1 MKPHKLFPDILNRK
15 PFYFQEHPVYHPLEE
30 QEEYESYWLEQ
41 EKRCVEGLWVEETK
55 GNWRFMPPQL
65 YFYINICKII
75 DEDEETNST
84 TEISPIL
91 TDVGWI
97 MGTDYFTCRG
107 FSGYVDSEFTCN
119 KLIEKI
125 EKGKKLNAKEKIRL
139 EKFKHVTLPNGNYKK
154 YIDPLEA
161 LKQTYKK
168 PLGVPIYENNAQNYM
183 LFGTRGGGKSFF
195 VASCLNHEWYF
206 NGVKS
211 HDLLLNQ
218 KPSAIELLLTAAMA
232 EKSDDLMTKIK
243 LTQDYIHVGVGSYID
258 KSGTEEVFFPGFFH
272 KESVGS
278 TTSGA
283 KVPLTQKFKEKR
295 GNSWI
300 ISGTGTTLAHKTITT
315 ENPNVA
321 AGKRNNLQVVEE
333 GGLCFG
339 ENTKVR
345 MFDGSIKN
353 IQDITEG
360 DFIMGEDGTLRTV
373 EKTTSGVE
381 ELYKVEQ
388 KLGDDYIVTKNHILY
403 VDQKC
408 NVKSINDDGIKKI
421 LSQNFNIETIG
432 KYKYRTTYGIKNDI
446 LLFDNKEELELDP
459 YYIGAWIGDGCKNTA
474 GITIDKRRS
483 IELYDWFVNYAK
495 LKDMHIRS
503 DKKDIYHC
511 PTDGLKTNNFFR
523 QSLKKLGIFNEKII
537 PHKYLMSS
545 YNNRMNLLAGLI
557 DTDGNI
563 IRKGESSQGY
573 EFNQT
578 NRPELINQIEFLAK
592 SLGFKVKTRIRRVN
606 TGYDGKIL
614 SEYRNK
620 YVIRISGDVWK
631 IPVKIEYKKAIE
643 RKHLKNFNRNRI
655 DVKPI
660 GSGKYYGFKLKES
673 PLFLLQD
680 GTVVHNC
687 GNILDFYG
695 TAKNAMIR
703 SNKFGTLFILGTSG
717 NMEKLAGIKRMFE
730 NPEEYDVLA
739 FDDFYEGRGKKIG
752 RFLPAYYADED
763 FRDENGNTKV
773 EEAYEHIMELRALLA
788 QSDSSALIDDE
799 MMNRP
804 IVPSEMFMSKAGL
817 KFPVVKIRARKTDLD
832 IYKYHE
838 KIWSIGKLE
847 YTTKEKNEVRW
858 VPDIERK
865 MKPILT
871 YDLTQYQNDF
881 TSGIVIYEHPPANIP
896 NPTYKR
902 SLYKITYDPVK
913 DDNGGTSLCSII
925 VYKGFSSNMWES
937 GLQDTVVAEYVGRLD
952 KVNDMHEIAIK
963 LAHYYNAK
971 ILPETNISD
980 IVRYAEMQNKYSMLQ
995 PALTVAIGKIL
1006 KNPSFKYE
1014 VGIDMSSKTLQ
1025 EHSIQLL
1032 RQWLL
1037 NPRKENEFGIAIET
1051 NIDHIYSLRLLNE
1064 LELYSGVGNYDH
1076 LRSAMILALWLS
1088 QETDEPIEQE
1098 QERQKYDEID
1108 QYFIQKEKQINNSFY
1123 YEF

>member
-107 FSGYVDSEFTCN
+107 FSGYVNSEFTCN

-139 EKFKHVTLPNGNYKK
+139 EKFKHVTLPNGKYKK
-154 YIDPLEA
+154 YIDPIEA
-161 LKQTYKK
+161 LKQTYKQ
-168 PLGVPIYENNAQNYM
+168 PLGVPVYENNAQNYM

-195 VASCLNHEWYF
+195 AGSCLNHEWYF

-211 HDLLLNQ
+211 HDLLLTQ
-218 KPSAIELLLTAAMA
+218 KPSAIELLLSASIA

-243 LTQDYIHVGVGSYID
+243 LTQDYIHTSVGSYTD
-258 KSGTEEVFFPGFFH
+258 KSGTDEVFFPGFFH

-321 AGKRNNLQVVEE
+321 AGKRNNLQVLEE
-333 GGLCFG
+333 GGL
-339 ENTKVR
+339 
-345 MFDGSIKN
+345 
-353 IQDITEG
+353 
-360 DFIMGEDGTLRTV
+360 
-373 EKTTSGVE
+373 
-381 ELYKVEQ
+381 
-388 KLGDDYIVTKNHILY
+388 
-403 VDQKC
+403 
-408 NVKSINDDGIKKI
+408 
-421 LSQNFNIETIG
+421 
-432 KYKYRTTYGIKNDI
+432 
-446 LLFDNKEELELDP
+446 
-459 YYIGAWIGDGCKNTA
+459 
-474 GITIDKRRS
+474 
-483 IELYDWFVNYAK
+483 
-495 LKDMHIRS
+495 
-503 DKKDIYHC
+503 
-511 PTDGLKTNNFFR
+511 
-523 QSLKKLGIFNEKII
+523 
-537 PHKYLMSS
+537 
-545 YNNRMNLLAGLI
+545 
-557 DTDGNI
+557 
-563 IRKGESSQGY
+563 
-573 EFNQT
+573 
-578 NRPELINQIEFLAK
+578 
-592 SLGFKVKTRIRRVN
+592 
-606 TGYDGKIL
+606 
-614 SEYRNK
+614 
-620 YVIRISGDVWK
+620 IS
-631 IPVKIEYKKAIE
+631 
-643 RKHLKNFNRNRI
+643 
-655 DVKPI
+655 
-660 GSGKYYGFKLKES
+660 
-673 PLFLLQD
+673 
-680 GTVVHNC
+680 
-687 GNILDFYG
+687 NILDFYG